1 MTLSNRCSRKA
12 GLNRNGDTCTH
23 SEAGSECVQLVP
35 VNSST
40 MLLGYSP
47 VVQALLGTLFTW
59 GLTAAGAALVFIFSS
74 KQRRILDG
82 SLGFAAG
89 VMLAASYWSLL
100 APAIEMAEESGKYG
114 DFAFLPVAV
123 GFGLGALF
131 VYLADVMMPLLGVGT
146 EPHMALALPTDTKLA
161 KEKKKNS
168 SAGLYQE
175 DDLSIRI
182 DKIENG
188 EVYQRRRGANTG
200 HTEVQTVETK
210 PQEQIGQTASSWRR
224 VLLLILAITIHNIPE
239 GLAVG
244 VAFGAIGKTQSAT
257 FESARNLAIGIGIQN
272 FPEGLAVSLPLRGSG
287 VSTWRSFW
295 YGQLSGM
302 VEPLAGLLGAVA
314 VVLAEPLLPYALAF
328 AAGAM
333 VYVVVDDIIPEAQVS
348 GNGKL
353 ASWTSIFG
361 FIVMM
366 SLDVG
371 LG

>member
-1 MTLSNRCSRKA
+1 
-12 GLNRNGDTCTH
+12 
-23 SEAGSECVQLVP
+23 
-35 VNSST
+35 
-40 MLLGYSP
+40 MLPGFSP

-74 KQRRILDG
+74 RQKRILDG

-100 APAIEMAEESGKYG
+100 APAIEMAEESGRYG
-114 DFAFLPVAV
+114 DFAFFPVAV
-123 GFGLGALF
+123 GFALGALF
-131 VYLADVMMPLLGVGT
+131 VYFADLMMSVLGVGMD
-146 EPHMALALPTDTKLA
+146 PHMALALPSDVKLA

-168 SAGLYQE
+168 MAGLSE
-175 DDLSIRI
+175 DEDLSIRI

-188 EVYQRRRGANTG
+188 EVHQRRRGPNTG
-200 HTEVQTVETK
+200 HTVGQEVNTK
-210 PQEQIGQTASSWRR
+210 PQEQTGQTSSSWRR
-224 VLLLILAITIHNIPE
+224 IVLLILAITIHNIPE

-244 VAFGAIGKTQSAT
+244 VGFGAVGKTQSAT

-302 VEPLAGLLGAVA
+302 VEPLAGWLGAVA

-333 VYVVVDDIIPEAQVS
+333 VYVVVDDIIPEAQVN

-353 ASWTSIFG
+353 ASWTSIIG